1 MEKAKNLLHQ
11 TFIPSNRNDHR
22 PHAFRHFML
31 SIYSLALLAS
41 QFSFGMIQF
50 SPVAANPAQ
59 MQEQIFTEINVQR
72 RTNGEIALKENASL
86 DHAAKAKLED
96 MFSKNYWDHTSPSG
110 EKAWDFINQT
120 GYSYKAAG
128 ENLAKGFI
136 ATNAMVDAW
145 MASPSHKKN
154 ILDKEFTETG
164 IAVGN
169 GLINGR
175 ETTIAVQLFGA
186 PAPVMAGNQALVAG
200 EKTAS
205 PSFSLSNPVI
215 PGRISYF
222 ALYLA
227 IFALI
232 IFDGIMIRLNKSHKN
247 PRHMLAFRTS
257 LGINVLVL
265 AVLCLNI
272 TQVW

>member
-1 MEKAKNLLHQ
+1 MEKIRDILHE
-11 TFIPSNRNDHR
+11 TFIPSSRNDHR

-50 SPVAANPAQ
+50 SPVAANPTQ
-59 MQEQIFTEINVQR
+59 MQKQIYTEINSQR
-72 RTNGEIALKENASL
+72 HLNGEENLKENILL
-86 DHAAKAKLED
+86 DNAAKAKLKD

-128 ENLAKGFI
+128 ENLAKGFFTTDPMI
-136 ATNAMVDAW
+136 KAW

-154 ILDKEFTETG
+154 ILDQEFTETG

-169 GLINGR
+169 GSINGR

-186 PAPVMAGNQALVAG
+186 PAPVMARNQALVAG
-200 EKTAS
+200 EKS
-205 PSFSLSNPVI
+205 DSLNFGLSNPAA
-215 PGRISYF
+215 PGRIPF
-222 ALYLA
+222 FTLYLI
-227 IFALI
+227 IFTLI
-232 IFDGIMIRLNKSHKN
+232 IFDGIMIRINKSQKN
-247 PRHMLAFRTS
+247 KKHMLAFRTS

-272 TQVW
+272 TQIW